1 MSDNENATGHGP
13 AKDAPDGTPSR
24 DPYAEAVDATGSV
37 GAGNP
42 YGLANALKKLQTM
55 SMRVPFKASP
65 ATAHM
70 FIVKPFTGGGL
81 FSLFSTHPP
90 IEKRIARLM
99 ENRG

>member
-1 MSDNENATGHGP
+1 
-13 AKDAPDGTPSR
+13 
-24 DPYAEAVDATGSV
+24 
-37 GAGNP
+37 
-42 YGLANALKKLQTM
+42 
-55 SMRVPFKASP
+55 MRVPFKASP